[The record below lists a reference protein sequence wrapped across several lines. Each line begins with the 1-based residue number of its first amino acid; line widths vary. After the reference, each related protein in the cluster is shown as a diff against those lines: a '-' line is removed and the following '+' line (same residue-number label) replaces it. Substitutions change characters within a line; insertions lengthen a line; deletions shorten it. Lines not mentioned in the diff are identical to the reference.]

1 MGFSYLKKKNWSDI
15 TREELFFC
23 AELYILIK
31 GNETDFVKWLATLD
45 SMVKLRLNPDKN
57 WEVAF
62 EVCFYRDLLKSFGST
77 AKEKNLS
84 NRRTFD
90 LCLFSYDQIVV
101 IEAKA
106 QSLFERDQ
114 IDEFIKDKQDI
125 PRAIKST
132 SKKKIK
138 ASIVALASSQY
149 FENVQIYGAEK
160 RVPKVFDGYF
170 SWKDIYDSFCRRDV
184 FFRADS
190 IYKN

>member
-1 MGFSYLKKKNWSDI
+1 MGFSYLKCKNWSDI
-15 TREELFFC
+15 TREELYFC
-23 AELYILIK
+23 AELYFLIK
-31 GNETDFVKWLATLD
+31 ENEREFVKWLKTLD
-45 SMVKLRLNPDKN
+45 SMENVPLDARKK
-57 WEVAF
+57 WEIGF
-62 EVCFYRDLLKSFGST
+62 EVCFYRDLFKSV
-77 AKEKNLS
+77 KS
-84 NRRTFD
+84 NAEDYGFSNSRTFD
-90 LCLFSYDQIVV
+90 LCLFSKNQIIV

-114 IDEFIKDKQDI
+114 LDEFKKDKKDI
-125 PRAIKST
+125 LRAIKST

-138 ASIVALASSQY
+138 ANIVALASSQY

-184 FFRADS
+184 FSRADK

>member
-45 SMVKLRLNPDKN
+45 SMVKLRLHPDKN

-62 EVCFYRDLLKSFGST
+62 EVCFYRDLLKSFGSN
-77 AKEKNLS
+77 ANKKGFS

-114 IDEFIKDKQDI
+114 LDEFKKDKKDI
-125 PRAIKST
+125 LRAIKST

-138 ASIVALASSQY
+138 ANIVALASSQY
-149 FENVQIYGAEK
+149 FENVQIYGTEK

-184 FFRADS
+184 FSRADK